1 MIANKT
7 KKLFT
12 LLSLMAVLTFSLV
25 VVSPE
30 SAFAGA
36 WNKAGI
42 TPDGSIENSGIYDD
56 LDKLV
61 YFVMALGGFW
71 ILACLIFAGI
81 KLAASQGNPQ
91 GRTQGFIGL
100 GMAFIGGWVIMKA
113 YDIAGW
119 IAGFGA

>member
-1 MIANKT
+1 MKST
-7 KKLFT
+7 KKSAVILLT
-12 LLSLMAVLTFSLV
+12 LTAIFAFSFILIGPDYV
-25 VVSPE
+25 D
-30 SAFAGA
+30 AA
-36 WNKAGI
+36 WEKAGI

-81 KLAASQGNPQ
+81 KLASAQGGNPQ
-91 GRTQGFIGL
+91 GRTAGFIGL
-100 GMAFIGGWVIMKA
+100 GMAFVGGWVIMKA

-119 IAGFGA
+119 ISGFGG